1 MPTREQKETTIKEL
15 EGIFERAQVAI
26 VTDYR
31 GLTVKEITDLR
42 RRLQKVGGELT
53 VAKNTL
59 VDRVTRENDSWKA
72 IESLLAGPTAL
83 AIGFEDPVAAAKVV
97 TDFAKE
103 KRKVEI
109 KVRGGVLEGKTLEMI
124 LNELVAN
131 YGWEELG
138 RRVRIN
144 CFRSDPSIPSSLK
157 FLRRTPWARSEV
169 EELYRDFLWEKEGK

>member
-1 MPTREQKETTIKEL
+1 MPTREQKENSIKEL

-26 VTDYR
+26 VADYR

-59 VDRVTRENDSWKA
+59 IDRVTRENGSWKA

-83 AIGFEDPVAAAKVV
+83 AIGFDDPVAAAKVV

-109 KVRGGVLEGKTLEMI
+109 KVRGGVLEGKTLDAEAVKALASMPSKEV
-124 LNELVAN
+124 LLSRLLGSLQSPAQKLASALSGGARDLVYA
-131 YGWEELG
+131 LDAV
-138 RRVRIN
+138 RR
-144 CFRSDPSIPSSLK
+144 
-157 FLRRTPWARSEV
+157 
-169 EELYRDFLWEKEGK
+169 EKESA

>member
-1 MPTREQKETTIKEL
+1 MPTREQKETTIQEL

-59 VDRVTRENDSWKA
+59 VDRVTRGNDSWKA
-72 IESLLAGPTAL
+72 IEPLLAGPTAL

-97 TDFAKE
+97 ADFAKE

-109 KVRGGVLEGKTLEMI
+109 KVRGGVLEGKALDAEGVKALASMPSKEV
-124 LNELVAN
+124 LLSRLLGSLQSPAQKLASALSGGSRNLVYA
-131 YGWEELG
+131 LDAV
-138 RRVRIN
+138 RR
-144 CFRSDPSIPSSLK
+144 
-157 FLRRTPWARSEV
+157 
-169 EELYRDFLWEKEGK
+169 EKESA

>member
-1 MPTREQKETTIKEL
+1 MPTREQKETTIQEL

-59 VDRVTRENDSWKA
+59 IDRVTRGNDSWKA
-72 IESLLAGPTAL
+72 IEPLLAGPTAL

-97 TDFAKE
+97 SDFAKE

-109 KVRGGVLEGKTLEMI
+109 KAIEPVGHYAIRPLFSDGHDSGIYSWDLLHSFCLNQQGMWEDYLRKLEAAGYTRES
-124 LNELVAN
+124 
-131 YGWEELG
+131 G
-138 RRVRIN
+138 RDIVSGSAQAHG
-144 CFRSDPSIPSSLK
+144 C
-157 FLRRTPWARSEV
+157 A
-169 EELYRDFLWEKEGK
+169 G